1 MLEQKNHSI
10 SEYDLI
16 KELYEKIK
24 PILLKNDGYTFTEA
38 ETQMLNQLFY
48 FFENSPFFP
57 SKIIVDVLTHE
68 NLKKELATRVLLAKG
83 VDRKSFT
90 KILKDVDFGKISK
103 PVGFFQRLVF
113 TKNSQFPQSNM
124 RYIFDKAR
132 EFANE
137 VEFINMLHTII
148 DRHDHVNL
156 ETFKHIFRN
165 EDKTFAMGVRI
176 LFNKK
181 KGYQGLISK
190 IKSHE
195 IYSQYV

>member
-1 MLEQKNHSI
+1 MELPWGVESGESFEQKNHSI

-90 KILKDVDFGKISK
+90 KILKHVDFG
-103 PVGFFQRLVF
+103 
-113 TKNSQFPQSNM
+113 
-124 RYIFDKAR
+124 
-132 EFANE
+132 
-137 VEFINMLHTII
+137 
-148 DRHDHVNL
+148 
-156 ETFKHIFRN
+156 
-165 EDKTFAMGVRI
+165 
-176 LFNKK
+176 
-181 KGYQGLISK
+181 
-190 IKSHE
+190 
-195 IYSQYV
+195 